1 MNIHTELLPREEA
14 SDVVIIVDTL
24 RSCTAASVAFQQG
37 LSTLDF
43 TPSLRVAR
51 RAGAE
56 FGLLLLGERRGM
68 VPEGFNHSNSPV
80 QLRQLDL
87 AGKAALMVS
96 ENAPHAVGFHA
107 GARHV
112 LLGSLHNAAAV
123 AARAA
128 ELAQTSITV
137 TCSGFRDEED
147 LDDSITAAYI
157 TAQLKQLLPDAAS
170 GGADA
175 LLNSLLRAFP
185 DPLDALWHST
195 AGRYLRRLEH
205 AGDIGMAGCV
215 SVSTH
220 VPERTEVIR
229 TADGSDLQRFTVR
242 T

>member
-1 MNIHTELLPREEA
+1 MYTHAVLLSSEEA
-14 SDVVIIVDTL
+14 SDGVSVVDTL
-24 RSCTAASVAFQQG
+24 KSCTAACVAVAQR
-37 LSTLDF
+37 LATVDF
-43 TPSLRVAR
+43 ARSLRVPR

-68 VPEGFNHSNSPV
+68 VPEGFNHSSSPV
-80 QLRQLDL
+80 QPRQLGL

-157 TAQLKQLLPDAAS
+157 TAQLQQQLPDAAS
-170 GGADA
+170 
-175 LLNSLLRAFP
+175 
-185 DPLDALWHST
+185 
-195 AGRYLRRLEH
+195 AG
-205 AGDIGMAGCV
+205 
-215 SVSTH
+215 
-220 VPERTEVIR
+220 
-229 TADGSDLQRFTVR
+229 
-242 T
+242 